1 MASGLIF
8 YRPMFFDRR
17 QTRGAIGRRGDN
29 NARHG
34 DNNARRG
41 DNNARRGENNARHG
55 DDIAR
60 RGDTTPDAATT
71 TPDTETTTPDTET
84 TTPGRNGPNGRTGP
98 NRGKKSPFRAKKEK
112 RWPPMKIF
120 RPRSAERVDLF
131 SYFCKGRFPAKLR
144 RDASPPQFC
153 LTLNKNQLLNLWNT
167 PII

>member
-1 MASGLIF
+1 MPDTATNPDS
-8 YRPMFFDRR
+8 RR
-17 QTRGAIGRRGDN
+17 IDD

-34 DNNARRG
+34 DNNARGG
-41 DNNARRGENNARHG
+41 DNNARRRDNIARHG
-55 DDIAR
+55 DNNTR
-60 RGDTTPDAATT
+60 RGDNNIRPERAEWPHGA
-71 TPDTETTTPDTET
+71 ESE
-84 TTPGRNGPNGRTGP
+84 P

-120 RPRSAERVDLF
+120 RPRCAERVDLF

-144 RDASPPQFC
+144 SDASPPQFC

>member
-1 MASGLIF
+1 MASGL
-8 YRPMFFDRR
+8 FFDRSMFRPEADTRSRRPTRR
-17 QTRGAIGRRGDN
+17 QQHPTRRQQRPTRRKQ
-29 NARHG
+29 
-34 DNNARRG
+34 RRP
-41 DNNARRGENNARHG
+41 AT
-55 DDIAR
+55 
-60 RGDTTPDAATT
+60 TTPDAATT
-71 TPDTETTTPDTET
+71 MPGAVKTMPDTETTTPDTET

-144 RDASPPQFC
+144 SDASPPQFC

>member
-1 MASGLIF
+1 MK
-8 YRPMFFDRR
+8 
-17 QTRGAIGRRGDN
+17 
-29 NARHG
+29 
-34 DNNARRG
+34 
-41 DNNARRGENNARHG
+41 
-55 DDIAR
+55 
-60 RGDTTPDAATT
+60 TTPDAATT
-71 TPDTETTTPDTET
+71 MPGAVKTMPDTVTTSPDAETTTPDTETTTPDAVKTTPDAATTMPGAVKTMPDTVTTSPDAETTTPDTET

-144 RDASPPQFC
+144 SDASPPQFC